1 MDAILAIWLP
11 QATLSGFCIFSL
23 FKVSF
28 FLFLLEDA
36 FLRQNQLETKPKALP
51 NTWKNHTLIKIIFC

>member
-11 QATLSGFCIFSL
+11 QATLSGFCIFFL

-28 FLFLLEDA
+28 FLFLLEGA
-36 FLRQNQLETKPKALP
+36 FLRQNQL
-51 NTWKNHTLIKIIFC
+51 